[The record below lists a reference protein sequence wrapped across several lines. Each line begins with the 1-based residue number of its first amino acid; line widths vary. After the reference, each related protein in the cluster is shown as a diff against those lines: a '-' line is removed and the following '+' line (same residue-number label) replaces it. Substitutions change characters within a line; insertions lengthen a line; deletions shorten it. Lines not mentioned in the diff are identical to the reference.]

1 MAIVKTFFQVLLLIL
16 LVMLATAC
24 HDATA
29 GLTADELWKN
39 FLNTLTS
46 PPTVYAW
53 IIIVVFQ
60 IFAMKWLGGVWNV
73 IFSIMSFLLL
83 TELVMIAG
91 GLEAAIT
98 PRLFTLV
105 KAAGYA
111 DITAKFPVIYWLVP
125 VLWLLSCF
133 CAKDQVRVFLTA
145 ICCYALWLLLSWLL
159 CIGVDTW
166 LSMGEPQPEKL
177 ADTFRMAPWLT
188 SALPACFLLI
198 YALLMAIFEACIKRS
213 KA

>member
-16 LVMLATAC
+16 LVMLASAC
-24 HDATA
+24 QDAVT
-29 GLTADELWKN
+29 GLTTDELWKN
-39 FLNTLTS
+39 FLNTLCSS
-46 PPTVYAW
+46 PAKYAW
-53 IIIVVFQ
+53 IIIIALQFY
-60 IFAMKWLGGVWNV
+60 AMKWLGGVWNV
-73 IFSIMSFLLL
+73 IFSLMSFLLL
-83 TELVMIAG
+83 AELVMIAG

-98 PRLFTLV
+98 PKLFALM

-111 DITAKFPVIYWLVP
+111 DITVKFPVIYWLVP

-159 CIGVDTW
+159 CTGVDTW
-166 LSMGEPQPEKL
+166 LSMGRPQPEKL
-177 ADTFRMAPWLT
+177 ADTFRVAPWLT

-198 YALLMAIFEACIKRS
+198 YALMMAIFEACIKRS
-213 KA
+213 KS

>member
-39 FLNTLTS
+39 LLNTLTS

>member
-1 MAIVKTFFQVLLLIL
+1 MAIVKTVFQILLLIL

-24 HDATA
+24 CDATA

-39 FLNTLTS
+39 FHNVLTS
-46 PPTVYAW
+46 PPTGYAW
-53 IIIVVFQ
+53 IIIIALQF
-60 IFAMKWLGGVWNV
+60 FAMKWLGGVWNV

-83 TELVMIAG
+83 AELMMIAG
-91 GLEAAIT
+91 GLEMAIT
-98 PRLFTLV
+98 SKLFALV
-105 KAAGYA
+105 KSAGYT

-159 CIGVDTW
+159 CLGVDTW
-166 LSMGEPQPEKL
+166 LSMGKPQPENL
-177 ADTFRMAPWLT
+177 AETFRTAPWLT

-198 YALLMAIFEACIKRS
+198 YALMMAVFEACLKRS